1 MNSPVKNTYFGIASL
16 LTALLSVLFLAA
28 NFGASQLNIT
38 PETFSFLNNITVLTA
53 CVLAPLA
60 VLLGVIGLFK
70 RNDSKLLSAL
80 ALILVGAPFLV
91 LFAQM
96 IFSITRSN

>member
-16 LTALLSVLFLAA
+16 VASILSVSFLGA
-28 NFGASQLNIT
+28 NFGVSQLNIT
-38 PETFSFLNNITVLTA
+38 PETFNSLNNITVLAA

-60 VLLGVIGLFK
+60 VLLGVVGFFK
-70 RNDSKLLSAL
+70 RNDSKLLSAIAL
-80 ALILVGAPFLV
+80 ALVGAPFLF

-96 IFSITRSN
+96 IFSIVRSN